1 MNYFLRNNETDFNRW
16 YRHLVPYALVL
27 LKAYE
32 KDSLKLVFHNDE
44 YHDLLLVKKQ
54 LTDIRASLD
63 EEHLSFFENSILKK
77 KLPAWGDKKGWSLY
91 KDVYHSWQN
100 VCFPDGKRMVKELD
114 PVILGG
120 ELKRLR
126 IIRGINVK
134 QAAEIIGISPK
145 ALYAYEEGTRE
156 MKASVLYKLC
166 QVYKTDLDC
175 VIESIA

>member
-63 EEHLSFFENSILKK
+63 EEHLSFFREQHSEKETPRLGRQEGMVTIQRYIPFLAKCM
-77 KLPAWGDKKGWSLY
+77 LPG
-91 KDVYHSWQN
+91 
-100 VCFPDGKRMVKELD
+100 
-114 PVILGG
+114 
-120 ELKRLR
+120 
-126 IIRGINVK
+126 
-134 QAAEIIGISPK
+134 
-145 ALYAYEEGTRE
+145 RE
-156 MKASVLYKLC
+156 KNG
-166 QVYKTDLDC
+166 
-175 VIESIA
+175 

>member
-1 MNYFLRNNETDFNRW
+1 
-16 YRHLVPYALVL
+16 
-27 LKAYE
+27 
-32 KDSLKLVFHNDE
+32 
-44 YHDLLLVKKQ
+44 
-54 LTDIRASLD
+54 
-63 EEHLSFFENSILKK
+63 
-77 KLPAWGDKKGWSLY
+77 
-91 KDVYHSWQN
+91 
-100 VCFPDGKRMVKELD
+100 MVKELD

-120 ELKRLR
+120 VLKRLR